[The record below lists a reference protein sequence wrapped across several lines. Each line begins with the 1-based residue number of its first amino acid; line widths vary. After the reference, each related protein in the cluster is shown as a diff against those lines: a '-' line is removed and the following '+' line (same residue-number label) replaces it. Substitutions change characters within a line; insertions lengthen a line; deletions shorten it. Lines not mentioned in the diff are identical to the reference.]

1 MSFSKK
7 WIVTASLITLG
18 LSGCGM
24 FGSNPVEGK
33 WKVTSATS
41 NEHIGMGYSSIM
53 SKTLS
58 TNLDGQVFKFTGSKM
73 TGPSGSVPVAKY
85 VIKKNTVEIHLKG
98 PNGAEDIV
106 DGTLSNHDKDLSLN
120 MHVYTLQMKKI
131 S

>member
-1 MSFSKK
+1 MQPSKK
-7 WIVTASLITLG
+7 WVVTASIITLG
-18 LSGCGM
+18 LSGCGI

-41 NEHIGMGYSSIM
+41 NEHTGTGIGAIM
-53 SKTLS
+53 SKNLS
-58 TNLDGQVFKFTGSKM
+58 MNLDGKVFKFTGSKM

-85 VIKKNTVEIHLKG
+85 VIKKNTVEIYLKG
-98 PNGAEDIV
+98 PHGAEEIA
-106 DGTLSNHDKDLSLN
+106 DGTLSNHDNDFSLN